1 LSGEVVTILVRATDF
16 TLPRAVATQMQ
27 RGAVQVADCGRG
39 VSSFRVGF
47 MCALR
52 PAGSLQT
59 GQSVRAPI
67 ASARN
72 ETPSDDRRVNPPL
85 SDFRHRADMARRDVD
100 VPQVRGERR
109 WPAALA
115 ILVLIAIPFLLP
127 KQVFPRVLWATA
139 PIEIALLAAL
149 AIADPGRIDRRS
161 QLLRWL
167 SIVLTMLLAVIA
179 AVATVLLAIELVDGA
194 PDLKNA
200 STLLTT
206 GALVWLDVNLT
217 FALLYWELD
226 GGGAAERLHDRR
238 EYPDL
243 AFPEHLNPRVAPPGW
258 RPIFVDYFYLGFTNA
273 TAFSPTDVMPLA
285 RWAKMMMVAQALMSI
300 VILALVIANA
310 VNLLQG

>member
-1 LSGEVVTILVRATDF
+1 
-16 TLPRAVATQMQ
+16 
-27 RGAVQVADCGRG
+27 
-39 VSSFRVGF
+39 
-47 MCALR
+47 
-52 PAGSLQT
+52 
-59 GQSVRAPI
+59 
-67 ASARN
+67 
-72 ETPSDDRRVNPPL
+72 
-85 SDFRHRADMARRDVD
+85 VD

-115 ILVLIAIPFLLP
+115 IVVLIAIPFLLP
-127 KQVFPRVLWATA
+127 KQVFPRAFWALA

-161 QLLRWL
+161 QLLRAL
-167 SIVLTMLLAVIA
+167 SIMLTMLLAAIA
-179 AVATVLLAIELVDGA
+179 VVATVWLVIELLDGA
-194 PDLKNA
+194 PDLSNA
-200 STLLTT
+200 PTLLRT
-206 GALVWLDVNLT
+206 GALVWVDVNLT

-243 AFPEHLNPRVAPPGW
+243 AFPEHLNPQVAQPGW

-285 RWAKMMMVAQALMSI
+285 RWAKLMMVAQALMSI

-310 VNLLQG
+310 VNLLGA

>member
-1 LSGEVVTILVRATDF
+1 LERPAALHVETSVVHGGAQRDDLRMRRGGLNGHSVRVSESKRATPSTQRRSARGLPLSGV
-16 TLPRAVATQMQ
+16 
-27 RGAVQVADCGRG
+27 
-39 VSSFRVGF
+39 
-47 MCALR
+47 
-52 PAGSLQT
+52 
-59 GQSVRAPI
+59 
-67 ASARN
+67 
-72 ETPSDDRRVNPPL
+72 
-85 SDFRHRADMARRDVD
+85 RHRANTTRRNVD
-100 VPQVRGERR
+100 VPQPRGERR

-115 ILVLIAIPFLLP
+115 IVVLIAIPFLLP

-139 PIEIALLAAL
+139 PVEIALLAAL
-149 AIADPGRIDRRS
+149 AIGDPGRIDRRS
-161 QLLRWL
+161 QLLRGL

-179 AVATVLLAIELVDGA
+179 AVATALLAIELVDGA
-194 PDLKNA
+194 PDLRNA
-200 STLLTT
+200 STLLRT
-206 GALVWLDVNLT
+206 GALVWIDVNLT

-310 VNLLQG
+310 VNLLQS